1 MPRQSMDGLASPTL
15 RPTLRMRALSMD
27 ARVKPAYDD
36 TGIAMPKAKR
46 TKKREKVSKRAP
58 AMRVFSAA
66 PADDERVLVSDLT
79 LHDLFAQQTTAM
91 LDRADLSDE
100 QKQSL
105 LIGMSCPCCGAG
117 GFSFTA
123 KLKR

>member
-1 MPRQSMDGLASPTL
+1 
-15 RPTLRMRALSMD
+15 
-27 ARVKPAYDD
+27 
-36 TGIAMPKAKR
+36 MPKANLPKPKR
-46 TKKREKVSKRAP
+46 PARPRKAEAKTQPRERTPLAP
-58 AMRVFSAA
+58 AAGRSPLGPDEHSALA
-66 PADDERVLVSDLT
+66 PDDRIVSSNLT
-79 LHDLFAQQTTAM
+79 LHQLFQQQTSRM
-91 LDRADLSDE
+91 LERADLSEE

>member
-1 MPRQSMDGLASPTL
+1 MKKTKKAKPRQEAPK
-15 RPTLRMRALSMD
+15 
-27 ARVKPAYDD
+27 RVP
-36 TGIAMPKAKR
+36 P
-46 TKKREKVSKRAP
+46 
-58 AMRVFSAA
+58 MRVFSAA
-66 PADDERVLVSDLT
+66 PADDERILASDLT
-79 LHDLFAQQTTAM
+79 LHDLFQQQTSAM

-100 QKQSL
+100 QKQSI